1 MRNKEARSKEA
12 GWDEDYPKVRV
23 CCLVVITPA
32 VKYRRFYL
40 PKFPSAALPSVDV
53 APLRRLLPPCRW
65 KFILR
70 KIRRYLTAGVISGQ
84 TRLPIRPSA
93 ALDFLTGAMCG
104 QHKISIAR
112 GGT

>member
-53 APLRRLLPPCRW
+53 ALLRRLLPPCRW

-70 KIRRYLTAGVISGQ
+70 KIRRYLTAGVIEKNSGKLVKFWEKD
-84 TRLPIRPSA
+84 RFCPSY
-93 ALDFLTGAMCG
+93 FV
-104 QHKISIAR
+104 K
-112 GGT
+112 